1 MEIEEEFNENKTV
14 ITPLQERTRKNN
26 DMIQAY
32 LEERRRL
39 MEEIKVKE
47 KQLELIFIL
56 KGLNFDEAEIS
67 KSTNGSIQDELTTF
81 LKSW

>member
-1 MEIEEEFNENKTV
+1 V
-14 ITPLQERTRKNN
+14 TPLQERSRKKSEQ
-26 DMIQAY
+26 IQAY

-39 MEEIKVKE
+39 LEEIKVKE

-56 KGLNFDEAEIS
+56 KGLDFDEAEIS
-67 KSTNGSIQDELTTF
+67 KNSNNNIQEEMMSF

>member
-1 MEIEEEFNENKTV
+1 
-14 ITPLQERTRKNN
+14 
-26 DMIQAY
+26 
-32 LEERRRL
+32 

-81 LKSW
+81 LKRW